1 MVPER
6 LREPPDKHLNCAD
19 DFDSMVESEH
29 SDCSAGHVSD
39 PTTHR
44 LINSLSRDEL
54 IDSNREISRRMTEQG
69 QQQIMRDA
77 RYATAS
83 KSRIAVFIVSVID
96 LWSCVRERCGVR
108 I

>member
-29 SDCSAGHVSD
+29 SDCSTGHVSD
-39 PTTHR
+39 PTTDR
-44 LINSLSRDEL
+44 LMNSLSRDEL

-69 QQQIMRDA
+69 QQQRFGGGQHA
-77 RYATAS
+77 RC
-83 KSRIAVFIVSVID
+83 RG
-96 LWSCVRERCGVR
+96 C
-108 I
+108 

>member
-1 MVPER
+1 MGPER

-29 SDCSAGHVSD
+29 SDCSTGHVSD

-54 IDSNREISRRMTEQG
+54 IDSNREISRRIGLPVPLQG
-69 QQQIMRDA
+69 SLHHTTHHP
-77 RYATAS
+77 YN
-83 KSRIAVFIVSVID
+83 
-96 LWSCVRERCGVR
+96 LY
-108 I
+108 